1 MIRDNGV
8 DVVQLPFIVHKNILN
23 FEIYIVDVNIREELV
38 ERSNV
43 NPVVK
48 PKRYIPSSNSE
59 FISPF

>member
-38 ERSNV
+38 ERANV